1 MSTRPRYNYEGL
13 LQHLAWGRDKNDRP
27 TDKASLRVKRNWVG
41 NPTVYMYHTP
51 IAEFH
56 PTGAITVR
64 AGGYDASTTTRA
76 NIGDVVGVT
85 LFSPRPKPGVPRDT
99 RIYVAGMP
107 NGVPF
112 KDGCIVV
119 RGSCEWHPDMPGLG
133 ITDIRNMTEEVE
145 EVIPEVRKKYHTAL
159 RAFRKQARPFLSF
172 IDRAMVDDRA
182 PERGFRF
189 RWFADLLSGPVP
201 DEDIVNAVHALVS
214 LGGYQSW
221 KWSNPTGGIG
231 RDAALHL
238 FNAGIKAIAGPSS
251 RSVLRE
257 MGGIRT
263 VTRLCREV

>member
-13 LQHLAWGRDKNDRP
+13 LRHLADGRNKDDRP

-64 AGGYDASTTTRA
+64 AGGYDARTTTRA

-85 LFSPRPKPGVPRDT
+85 LFYPRKNPGVHHGT
-99 RIYVAGMP
+99 RIYVTGMP

-119 RGSCEWHPDMPGLG
+119 RGSCEWHPDMPAKG

-145 EVIPEVRKKYHTAL
+145 EVIPEARKKYHAAL
-159 RAFRKQARPFLSF
+159 RAFREQTRPFLSF
-172 IDRAMVDDRA
+172 IDRATVETSTLHWGARSS
-182 PERGFRF
+182 
-189 RWFADLLSGPVP
+189 WFADFLLEPVP
-201 DEDIVNAVHALVS
+201 DEDIVGVVHALVS

-221 KWSNPTGGIG
+221 KWSNPTGGIW
-231 RDAALHL
+231 RDDALHL
-238 FNAGIKAIAGPSS
+238 FNKGIEEVTGASS
-251 RSVLRE
+251 WGVLRA

-263 VTRLCREV
+263 VTKLCREV

>member
-13 LQHLAWGRDKNDRP
+13 LRHLAGGRNKDERP
-27 TDKASLRVKRNWVG
+27 TDKAYLRVKRQWGG
-41 NPTVYMYHTP
+41 NPTVYVYHTP

-76 NIGDVVGVT
+76 NIGEVVGVT

-119 RGSCEWHPDMPGLG
+119 RGSCEWHPDMPAKG

-145 EVIPEVRKKYHTAL
+145 EVIPEVRKQYHAAL
-159 RAFRKQARPFLSF
+159 RAFREQTRPFLSF

-182 PERGFRF
+182 FDSRPSAG
-189 RWFADLLSGPVP
+189 WFAGLLSEPVP
-201 DEDIVNAVHALVS
+201 DDDLVNVVHLLIAAGDYL
-214 LGGYQSW
+214 SW
-221 KWSNPTGGIG
+221 KWRNPTGGIG

-251 RSVLRE
+251 WSVLRE

>member
-27 TDKASLRVKRNWVG
+27 TDKASLRVKRQWGG
-41 NPTVYMYHTP
+41 NPTVHMYSTP

-56 PTGAITVR
+56 PNGAITVR
-64 AGGYDASTTTRA
+64 AGGYDTSVTTRA
-76 NIGDVVGVT
+76 NIGEVVGVT

-119 RGSCEWHPDMPGLG
+119 RGSCEWHPDMPAKG

-145 EVIPEVRKKYHTAL
+145 EVIPEVRKKYHAAL

-172 IDRAMVDDRA
+172 VDGATVENTSLHWGSRV
-182 PERGFRF
+182 G
-189 RWFADLLSGPVP
+189 WFAGLLSEPVP
-201 DEDIVNAVHALVS
+201 DDDLVNVVHLLIAVGDYL
-214 LGGYQSW
+214 SW
-221 KWSNPTGGIG
+221 KLRNPTGGIG

-251 RSVLRE
+251 WSVLRE

-263 VTRLCREV
+263 VTKLCREV

>member
-13 LQHLAWGRDKNDRP
+13 LRHLAGGRNQNERP
-27 TDKASLRVKRNWVG
+27 TDKASLCVKRVWGG

-64 AGGYDASTTTRA
+64 AGGYDSFVTTRA
-76 NIGDVVGVT
+76 NIADVAGAR

-119 RGSCEWHPDMPGLG
+119 RGSCEWHPDMPAKGV
-133 ITDIRNMTEEVE
+133 TDIRNMTEEVE
-145 EVIPEVRKKYHTAL
+145 EVIPEVRKKYHAAL

-172 IDRAMVDDRA
+172 IDRATVENA
-182 PERGFRF
+182 SISWGSRF
-189 RWFADLLSGPVP
+189 DWFADILSAPVP
-201 DEDIVNAVHALVS
+201 DEDIVGVVHLLVS

-251 RSVLRE
+251 WSVLRE

-263 VTRLCREV
+263 VNKLCREV

>member
-13 LQHLAWGRDKNDRP
+13 LRHLAGGRNKDDRP
-27 TDKASLRVKRNWVG
+27 TDTASLRVKRQRGG

-76 NIGDVVGVT
+76 NIGEVVGVT

-119 RGSCEWHPDMPGLG
+119 RGSCEWHPDMPAKGV
-133 ITDIRNMTEEVE
+133 TDIRNMTEEVE
-145 EVIPEVRKKYHTAL
+145 EVIPEARKKYHAAL

-172 IDRAMVDDRA
+172 IDRAMVDDRVFDSRPSA
-182 PERGFRF
+182 G
-189 RWFADLLSGPVP
+189 WFAGLLSEPVP
-201 DEDIVNAVHALVS
+201 DEDIVGVVHLLVAT
-214 LGGYQSW
+214 GGYQSW

-231 RDAALHL
+231 RDDALHL
-238 FNAGIKAIAGPSS
+238 FNEGIKAVAGPSS
-251 RSVLRE
+251 WAVLRA

>member
-13 LQHLAWGRDKNDRP
+13 LRHLAGGRNKDERP
-27 TDKASLRVKRNWVG
+27 TDKAYLRVKRQWGG

-76 NIGDVVGVT
+76 NIGEVVGVT

-119 RGSCEWHPDMPGLG
+119 RGSCERHPDMPGLG

-145 EVIPEVRKKYHTAL
+145 EVIPEARKKYHAAL
-159 RAFRKQARPFLSF
+159 RAFREQTRPFLSF

-182 PERGFRF
+182 FDSRPSAG
-189 RWFADLLSGPVP
+189 WFAGLLSEPVP
-201 DEDIVNAVHALVS
+201 DDDLVNVVHLLIAAGDYL
-214 LGGYQSW
+214 SW
-221 KWSNPTGGIG
+221 KWRNPTGGIG

-251 RSVLRE
+251 WSVLRE
-257 MGGIRT
+257 MGGIRKAT
-263 VTRLCREV
+263 KLCREV